1 MTKPSLYKAI
11 GLMSGTSLDG
21 IDVALVE
28 TDGMDY
34 VVPLGSHYLPY
45 DEETRSQI
53 RDVFGRMKISPE
65 TQTAERSLT
74 LLHAQAVNEFLA
86 KENLSP
92 QEINLIGF
100 HGQTIAHAPQEK
112 FTWQLGDGALLAA
125 ETGIDVIND
134 FRSNDIK
141 AGGEGA
147 PLLPLYHRALLRTT
161 EITEPAVILNIGGV
175 SNVTWIGIGPEDILA
190 FDTGP
195 GNALIDDTMLK
206 RTGEPFDR
214 DGQLARQGVV
224 RQLMVDLWMNHDF
237 FMRQPPKSLDRNAWN
252 VKNADNLP
260 TKDALATLTYF
271 TVRAN
276 IKAREFFP
284 VQPETWYVTGGGR
297 RNPVIMQSLQMGLGL
312 PVKPVEDL
320 GWNGDALE
328 AEGFAYLGVRSMLE
342 LPISLPTTTGVAKP
356 LSGGV
361 LYKAK

>member
-1 MTKPSLYKAI
+1 
-11 GLMSGTSLDG
+11 
-21 IDVALVE
+21 
-28 TDGMDY
+28 
-34 VVPLGSHYLPY
+34 
-45 DEETRSQI
+45 
-53 RDVFGRMKISPE
+53 
-65 TQTAERSLT
+65 
-74 LLHAQAVNEFLA
+74 
-86 KENLSP
+86 
-92 QEINLIGF
+92 
-100 HGQTIAHAPQEK
+100 
-112 FTWQLGDGALLAA
+112 
-125 ETGIDVIND
+125 
-134 FRSNDIK
+134 
-141 AGGEGA
+141 
-147 PLLPLYHRALLRTT
+147 
-161 EITEPAVILNIGGV
+161 
-175 SNVTWIGIGPEDILA
+175 
-190 FDTGP
+190 
-195 GNALIDDTMLK
+195 
-206 RTGEPFDR
+206 
-214 DGQLARQGVV
+214 
-224 RQLMVDLWMNHDF
+224 MVDLWMNHDF

-328 AEGFAYLGVRSMLE
+328 AEGFAYLGVRGMLE